1 MCSSDLLA
9 WSVMRWVGKTVK
21 QDIDPA
27 NTGRMRASMALQAD
41 SAIPPT
47 LVKEALARGLV
58 TAQQMATMSAVE
70 RQYLFNQLRPVLTGQ
85 APTAEPGQVRSADAP
100 ALPLKPA
107 VAPAKVEAPQLRST
121 QAIAAVPGKPLNLP
135 PLTPEQLA
143 ALNAHSDR
151 PAAPPFQAPPPTPAN
166 HAMNAALFGAESLPA
181 SDSLKVH

>member
-1 MCSSDLLA
+1 MLILLLQAATTAAKAPTEPNFIMYAGSAVFLVGLA

-85 APTAEPGQVRSADAP
+85 APTEIGR
-100 ALPLKPA
+100 
-107 VAPAKVEAPQLRST
+107 
-121 QAIAAVPGKPLNLP
+121 
-135 PLTPEQLA
+135 
-143 ALNAHSDR
+143 AH
-151 PAAPPFQAPPPTPAN
+151 
-166 HAMNAALFGAESLPA
+166 
-181 SDSLKVH
+181 V